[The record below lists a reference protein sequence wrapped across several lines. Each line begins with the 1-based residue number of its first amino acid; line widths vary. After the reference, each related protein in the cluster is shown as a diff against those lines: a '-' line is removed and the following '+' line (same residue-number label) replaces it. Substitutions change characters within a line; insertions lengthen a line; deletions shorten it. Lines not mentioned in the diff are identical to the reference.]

1 MKVIYWLALENLPPT
16 KYRWVISHIPSHM
29 VYVNCMTRRLALC
42 TSNAGNDIPIML
54 LLSIKED
61 ISTKE
66 DINHVVKAVQPEAIV
81 VYVSRI
87 FNPTKRF

>member
-1 MKVIYWLALENLPPT
+1 
-16 KYRWVISHIPSHM
+16 
-29 VYVNCMTRRLALC
+29 
-42 TSNAGNDIPIML
+42 ML